1 MVAGVRGV
9 PHDVPTGHLVYVEL
23 GKLMAVRFDL
33 NRLEVLGAPV
43 IVLDGVRQSRFGAT
57 DVGFSD
63 RGGLVYVE
71 ATAVAA

>member
-1 MVAGVRGV
+1 
-9 PHDVPTGHLVYVEL
+9 
-23 GKLMAVRFDL
+23 MAVRFDL

-43 IVLDGVRQSRFGAT
+43 IVLEGVRQSRFGAT

-71 ATAVAA
+71 ATEVAA